1 MPEADYIFSIRFL
14 IYIVSA
20 VCRGLR
26 LRVVVCLVLGMWNR
40 AARIC
45 CLARAKLWHIDCQGD
60 NGGCRDL
67 QLSPA
72 VDRQGGVS
80 ARVG

>member
-1 MPEADYIFSIRFL
+1 MPEIWLLVVSVDCVFTIIFGCGQL
-14 IYIVSA
+14 P
-20 VCRGLR
+20 LW
-26 LRVVVCLVLGMWNR
+26 VVVCLVLGMWSG

-45 CLARAKLWHIDCQGD
+45 CLARVKLWHIDCRGD
-60 NGGCRDL
+60 YGGCRDL